1 MHLGA
6 VGEVL
11 FYEAAQLTDVFF
23 RVVVA
28 GNSRDAHPDVAGT
41 FAAQMLQVLQNTS
54 VALTGTLAVLCIV
67 HVLDVVEYD
76 IAELSRAAQN
86 LPGDSAAGFDG
97 SGDAIFPA
105 ELQQGEC
112 EFRLCEGFAA
122 GNGYAAVIPVEE
134 PVLLN
139 FMEGLSDGNRI
150 AADFTG
156 ICRTD
161 RYAGAAAGAECSI
174 GMYFDVSSHRN
185 CSSRAGG
192 EAGSA
197 GDTLVL
203 AVHQLWRTHLGFRIG
218 APQATQRTALHEHVR
233 AYAGAIVDAEVLD
246 VEDCAFRC
254 FERFCQLHLC
264 ADF

>member
-28 GNSRDAHPDVAGT
+28 GNDRDAHPDVAGT

-105 ELQQGEC
+105 ELQ
-112 EFRLCEGFAA
+112 
-122 GNGYAAVIPVEE
+122 PVMVT
-134 PVLLN
+134 PP
-139 FMEGLSDGNRI
+139 
-150 AADFTG
+150 
-156 ICRTD
+156 
-161 RYAGAAAGAECSI
+161 
-174 GMYFDVSSHRN
+174 SS
-185 CSSRAGG
+185 
-192 EAGSA
+192 
-197 GDTLVL
+197 
-203 AVHQLWRTHLGFRIG
+203 
-218 APQATQRTALHEHVR
+218 P
-233 AYAGAIVDAEVLD
+233 
-246 VEDCAFRC
+246 
-254 FERFCQLHLC
+254 
-264 ADF
+264 